1 MAEDQSC
8 LDSLPAELQTL
19 IMTHT
24 SSPQSLYALIRA
36 SRRLYR
42 VFSLSKQ
49 TILSAII
56 HEILHPEALPDA
68 WALATL
74 SSREP
79 IMETRE
85 DSLAFV
91 KMYENKRKN
100 FQQTKLISL
109 PMCITICK
117 LHRSMEYFCRD
128 FVDRCATI
136 CARHSFPLGA
146 GSLSLSWTEEGRIMR
161 ALYRLELYGH
171 LLCYTHVEED
181 RDLLVDDKINLAE
194 SFCCIFPTYQV
205 EEIACL
211 HDYFQLRLI
220 EVRHRLEDAFV
231 ESVLAEMPESDESDD
246 EENKEKNSGG
256 HSEDSEGGMDYDNR
270 YGPPDRW
277 NPAEP
282 NNDFFF
288 SKYYK
293 YNHFFDIGDQI
304 NNGLPSL
311 RQFLGAGI
319 SEQIDLVRRLDKPS
333 TDGIISAF
341 SPPPQSIVSFG
352 TFEKDDLNEPN
363 EAYLW
368 MDNAESWVGFHR
380 RNPSGLRQCGFVFWD
395 SERLRLSGMMTV
407 YGPYVHST
415 MI

>member
-42 VFSLSKQ
+42 VFSISKQ

-68 WALATL
+68 WALAIL
-74 SSREP
+74 SPREP

-91 KMYENKRKN
+91 KMYEKERKN
-100 FQQTKLISL
+100 FQITKLISL
-109 PMCITICK
+109 PMCTTICK

-128 FVDRCATI
+128 FVDRCSTI
-136 CARHSFPLGA
+136 CARHGFSLGA

-161 ALYRLELYGH
+161 ALYRLELYGR
-171 LLCYTHVEED
+171 LLRYASVEDD
-181 RDLLVDDKINLAE
+181 RVLDIDAKVNLAK
-194 SFCCIFPTYQV
+194 SFCYVFPTYQV

-220 EVRHRLEDAFV
+220 EVYHRLEDRFV
-231 ESVLAEMPESDESDD
+231 ESVLAEIPESDVSDD
-246 EENKEKNSGG
+246 EESKEKNSV
-256 HSEDSEGGMDYDNR
+256 EDGKNNDGGMDHDNR
-270 YGPPDRW
+270 YKPPDRW

-293 YNHFFDIGDQI
+293 LHHCFDIGDQI

-319 SEQIDLVRRLDKPS
+319 SEQIDLVKGLREPS
-333 TDGIISAF
+333 TDGITSAF
-341 SPPPQSIVSFG
+341 SPPPQSVVAFG

-368 MDNAESWVGFHR
+368 MDNAESWMGFHR
-380 RNPSGLRQCGFVFWD
+380 RNPGGLRQCGFVFWD
-395 SERLRLSGMMTV
+395 NERLRLSGMMTL
-407 YGPYVHST
+407 
-415 MI
+415 